1 MKKNKWQ
8 WYFIWIVFVVYFL
21 VFFFSKEKF
30 YAITDRFVKLIF
42 EFIPMFFL
50 IFVLLFLTNYFVD
63 VKTLKKYL
71 WEEAGLKWW
80 IISILWWIISVWP
93 SYARYPLLEGLKKK
107 WIKSRYIATFIY
119 NRWIKLHFY
128 PILIM
133 YFGLTY
139 SLILLLVMVV
149 FSIPQWLIVEKLEE
163 TL

>member
-1 MKKNKWQ
+1 MKNSKWQ
-8 WYFIWIVFVVYFL
+8 WYFIWVVFVVYFL

-30 YAITDRFVKLIF
+30 YAITDRFLKLIL
-42 EFIPMFFL
+42 EFVPMFFV

-63 VKTLKKYL
+63 IKTLKKYL

-80 IISILWWIISVWP
+80 IISILWGIISVWP
-93 SYARYPLLEGLKKK
+93 SYARYPLLEELKNKG
-107 WIKSRYIATFIY
+107 IKSKYIAAFIY

-128 PILIM
+128 PVLIM

-139 SLILLLVMVV
+139 SLILLLVMAI